1 MCGIAGEL
9 SWTGAPAGKAV
20 IAAMIDQLAHRGPE
34 GRTCWFSSDGKL
46 ALAHAQL
53 SFFTGGEL
61 QPVCNARKTIF
72 VVCNGEIYNHRELA
86 GLERQSGIALDLR
99 SDVEVIPYIYE
110 LHGPS
115 GFALLRGEFAFALYD
130 GDLQTLYL
138 VRDRFGIKPLYYHAT
153 PASVVFASEIKA
165 LFANP
170 GVERKFDYA
179 GLAGKLFG
187 LTVPG
192 NTAFRSIREVKP
204 ASYLQLTANKIS
216 EHPYWTLRL
225 ERRKQQ
231 NDAASLSRDFLDRFD
246 EAVRVR
252 LQGDHPIGVY
262 LSGGVDSSAVLASMV
277 HAGARSLKAFTV
289 KFEDKWLDESGA
301 ATRTASYLGVEHHV
315 VRVRDKDVADNFL
328 QSIWHSEIPVVNCH
342 GTAKFMLSR
351 AASAHVKAVMT
362 GEGADEL
369 FSGYTYF
376 GAKNGTGTQSG
387 IRQQIDN
394 WRRLLG
400 SREFA
405 SSFLA
410 IAREKDCNRL
420 RAMFDCTPHL
430 GLRALFYGR
439 LIRPFL
445 NRDFLPYFSPLGA
458 LEQIRQDFEFTAVPA
473 MTQMNVDR
481 FLALRYDLPAYL
493 LNFLGDRA
501 EMAHS
506 IEGRVPFLDDNVVAF
521 AAGLCDEALDGKAA
535 GKKLVRTAFAER
547 LPPQA
552 LISRKR
558 IFLTP
563 ASATDQV
570 LHSEWARHLLSRT
583 VTDAVGVFD
592 WRKLELL
599 RVATKITPARS
610 GAGNALRSL
619 LILIISLHA
628 LHALFV
634 VGRGRP

>member
-9 SWTGAPAGKAV
+9 DWSGAPAGKAV
-20 IAAMIDQLAHRGPE
+20 AAMIDQLVHRGPE

-46 ALAHAQL
+46 ALAHARL
-53 SFFTGGEL
+53 SFFKGGES
-61 QPVCNARKTIF
+61 QPLCNARKTIF
-72 VVCNGEIYNHRELA
+72 AVCNGEIYNHRELA
-86 GLERQSGIALDLR
+86 GLVRQSGIALDLQ

-130 GDLQTLYL
+130 SDIQTLYL

-153 PASVVFASEIKA
+153 PASVVFGSEIKA

-170 GVERKFDYA
+170 RVARNLDYA
-179 GLAGKLFG
+179 GLAGRLFG

-192 NTAFRSIREVKP
+192 RTAFRSIREVKP
-204 ASYLQLTANKIS
+204 ASYLQLTAVEIS
-216 EHPYWTLRL
+216 EHPYWRLRL
-225 ERRKQQ
+225 ERREPAS
-231 NDAASLSRDFLDRFD
+231 DADSLSHDFRDCFD
-246 EAVRVR
+246 EAVRMR

-277 HAGARSLKAFTV
+277 HAGAPSLKAFTV
-289 KFEDKWLDESGA
+289 KFEDKWLDESPA
-301 ATRTASYLGVEHHV
+301 ATRTASHLGVEHHV
-315 VRVRDKDVADNFL
+315 VRVRDKDIADNFL

-342 GTAKFMLSR
+342 GTAKFILSR

-376 GAKNGTGTQSG
+376 GAKNGAGTQSG
-387 IRQQIDN
+387 IRQQIDS

-420 RAMFDCTPHL
+420 RALFDCTPHL

-445 NRDFLPYFSPLGA
+445 SRDFLPYFSPLGA
-458 LEQIRQDFEFTAVPA
+458 LEQIRQDFEFTALPA

-535 GKKLVRTAFAER
+535 GKKLVRAAFAER

-563 ASATDQV
+563 ASATDEV
-570 LHSEWARHLLSRT
+570 LRSQWAGDLLSRT
-583 VTDAVGVFD
+583 VTEAVGVFD

-599 RVATKITPARS
+599 RIATKIAPARS
-610 GAGNALRSL
+610 GVGNALRAL
-619 LILIISLHA
+619 MILIVSLHA

-634 VGRGRP
+634 VNHGRS

>member
-9 SWTGAPAGKAV
+9 DWSGAPAGKAV
-20 IAAMIDQLAHRGPE
+20 AAMIDQLAHRGPE

-53 SFFTGGEL
+53 SFFRGGEL

-72 VVCNGEIYNHRELA
+72 AVCNGEVYNHRELT
-86 GLERQSGIALDLR
+86 GLARQSGVEFDLR
-99 SDVEVIPYIYE
+99 SDVEIIPYIYE

-130 GDLQTLYL
+130 SDIQTLYL

-153 PASVVFASEIKA
+153 PASVVFGSEIKA

-170 GVERKFDYA
+170 RVARELDYA
-179 GLAGKLFG
+179 GLAGRLFG

-192 NTAFRSIREVKP
+192 NTAFRSIREVTP
-204 ASYLQLTANKIS
+204 ASYLQLTADKIS

-225 ERRKQQ
+225 ERRERRT
-231 NDAASLSRDFLDRFD
+231 DAASLSRDFLDCFD

-277 HAGARSLKAFTV
+277 HAGAPSLKAFTV
-289 KFEDKWLDESGA
+289 KFEDKWLDESPA
-301 ATRTASYLGVEHHV
+301 ATRTASHLGVEHHV

-342 GTAKFMLSR
+342 GTAKFILSR

-376 GAKNGTGTQSG
+376 GAKNGAGAQSG
-387 IRQQIDN
+387 IRQQIDSW
-394 WRRLLG
+394 WRFLG
-400 SREFA
+400 SCELA
-405 SSFLA
+405 SGFLA

-420 RAMFDCTPHL
+420 RALFDCTPHL

-445 NRDFLPYFSPLGA
+445 SRDFLPYFSPLGA
-458 LEQIRQDFEFTAVPA
+458 LEQIRRNLEFAAVPA
-473 MTQMNVDR
+473 MTQMNTDR

-535 GKKLVRTAFAER
+535 GKRLVRTAFAER

-552 LISRKR
+552 ITSRKR

-563 ASATDQV
+563 ASAADDV
-570 LHSEWARHLLSRT
+570 LGSEWARHLLSRT
-583 VTDAVGVFD
+583 MTDAVGVFD
-592 WRKLELL
+592 WKKLELL
-599 RVATKITPARS
+599 RVAIKVTPARS

-619 LILIISLHA
+619 MILIVSLHA